1 MRMRPAPE
9 DPGRP
14 GRPRRAGFARKGS
27 GSGEDARTAALS
39 NGRKSADRA
48 PLLWA
53 HDRLLLKD
61 HASICGVDEAGRGP
75 LAGNVVAAC
84 VILDL
89 SRAPLAGLNDS
100 KQVPAGAREAL
111 YAEIAGSA
119 VAYGIGE
126 STPEEIDRINILQ
139 ATFLA
144 MRRAIEAMGGRSLL
158 GAGGLLLVDGNQR
171 VPGLGCEQ
179 RCLVKGDGLSAS
191 VAAASILAKV
201 TRDRQLVELHR
212 LHPEYGF
219 DAHKGYGTAAH
230 REAIARHGLTPFHRR
245 SFCRAEPSQESLF
258 GERIQKL

>member
-1 MRMRPAPE
+1 
-9 DPGRP
+9 
-14 GRPRRAGFARKGS
+14 
-27 GSGEDARTAALS
+27 
-39 NGRKSADRA
+39 
-48 PLLWA
+48 
-53 HDRLLLKD
+53 
-61 HASICGVDEAGRGP
+61 

-89 SRAPLAGLNDS
+89 TRPPLAGLNDS
-100 KQVPAGAREAL
+100 KQLSAGEREAL
-111 YAEIAGSA
+111 YAEIAGTA

-144 MRRAIEAMGGRSLL
+144 MRRAYEAL
-158 GAGGLLLVDGNQR
+158 GEPPPLGTGGLLLVDGNR
-171 VPGLGCEQ
+171 GVPGLRCNQ

-212 LHPEYGF
+212 LHPEYRF

-245 SFCRAEPSQESLF
+245 SFCLDEARQESLF
-258 GERIQKL
+258 GPRGWKQ

>member
-1 MRMRPAPE
+1 MRTRPAPE
-9 DPGRP
+9 DPVRP
-14 GRPRRAGFARKGS
+14 GRPRRAASARKDSAG
-27 GSGEDARTAALS
+27 AAAAS
-39 NGRKSADRA
+39 PPKGRGSADPA

-53 HDRLLLKD
+53 HDRLLLKEYP
-61 HASICGVDEAGRGP
+61 AVCGVDEAGRGP

-100 KQVPAGAREAL
+100 KQVSAEAREAL
-111 YAEIAGSA
+111 FAEIAGTA

-144 MRRAIEAMGGRSLL
+144 MRRAIEAMDARSPLA
-158 GAGGLLLVDGNQR
+158 AGGLLLVDGNQR
-171 VPGLGCEQ
+171 VPELRCNQ

-212 LHPEYGF
+212 VHPEYGF

-230 REAIARHGLTPFHRR
+230 RAAIARHGLTPFHRR
-245 SFCRAEPSQESLF
+245 SFCLEKARQESLF
-258 GERIQKL
+258 GERVRKL